1 MLNVLE
7 FCVEIDYEWVGRLGL
22 SWFGEEH
29 ESWSHVLGKKKNN
42 ALLEKKK
49 KKRFKVLKKK
59 NSLFVF

>member
-42 ALLEKKK
+42 VLLEKKK
-49 KKRFKVLKKK
+49 KKDLRF
-59 NSLFVF
+59 